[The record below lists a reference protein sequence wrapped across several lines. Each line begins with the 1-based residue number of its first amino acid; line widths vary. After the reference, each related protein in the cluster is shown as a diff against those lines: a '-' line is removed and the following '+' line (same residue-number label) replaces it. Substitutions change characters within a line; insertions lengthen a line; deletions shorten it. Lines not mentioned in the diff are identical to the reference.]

1 VPWHFVFESAAYV
14 AAFRLYLWQRRARG
28 DFLSDATRWTIVVAA
43 IAGAAIG
50 SKLLYWFE
58 DPVRTLREWKNL
70 SYLLGGKTIIGAIL
84 GGIIAVES
92 AKRCSGITRRTGD
105 LFAVPM
111 LVGIAIGR
119 IGCFLAGIADD
130 TYGLPTSLPWGVD
143 FGDGIVR
150 HPVQLYEIAT
160 AGALAFS
167 LYRIRPPR
175 FEEGDRFRALV
186 IGYCAWRVF
195 VDFLKPG
202 VRFGGL
208 TVLQWACITAL
219 IWYARDFVR
228 LLSRPMSQPE
238 AIFNG

>member
-14 AAFRLYLWQRRARG
+14 VAFRLYLLERRKHG
-28 DFLSDATRWTIVVAA
+28 DFLSDENRWTIVVAA
-43 IAGAAIG
+43 IAGAAAG

-58 DPVRTLREWKNL
+58 DPVRTLHQWTNL

-105 LFAVPM
+105 LFALPI
-111 LVGIAIGR
+111 LAGIAIGR
-119 IGCFLAGIADD
+119 IGCFLAGIKDD
-130 TYGLPTSLPWGVD
+130 TYGLPTTLPWGVD
-143 FGDGIVR
+143 FGEGILR
-150 HPVQLYEIAT
+150 HPVQLYEVAA
-160 AGALAFS
+160 AGALAFL

-175 FEEGDRFRALV
+175 FEEGERFRAFV

-202 VRFGGL
+202 VRFGGF
-208 TVLQWACITAL
+208 TILQWACIAAL
-219 IWYARDFVR
+219 IWYGRAFVR
-228 LLSRPMSQPE
+228 LFYRPLAQSEALS
-238 AIFNG
+238 NG